1 MNLIP
6 LLVAG
11 LLLASCN
18 KSVHAPEPPPI
29 PNTKS
34 GSVQFNIFIDPL
46 LRQEKPMSM
55 NAGIRLSIHQMVV
68 NSAMP
73 VVIWD
78 TLVPVRLLSSYPG
91 PDAPLVIKKP
101 VQWQSANKIFH
112 HVIVQKIYHSYQ
124 HIKVDEFS
132 RNIGPEGPEPVI
144 VIGL

>member
-1 MNLIP
+1 MNLFP

-18 KSVHAPEPPPI
+18 KSVIAPEPPPI
-29 PNTKS
+29 LSPKS
-34 GSVQFNIFIDPL
+34 GSVQFKIFIDPL

-55 NAGIRLSIHQMVV
+55 NAGIRLSIHQVVV

-73 VVIWD
+73 VAVWD

-91 PDAPLVIKKP
+91 PDAPLVIEQP
-101 VQWQSANKIFH
+101 VQWQSGNKIFH
-112 HVIVQKIYHSYQ
+112 HVTVQKIYRSNQ
-124 HIKVDEFS
+124 HIKVEEFS
-132 RNIGPEGPEPVI
+132 RSIGSEGPEPVI